1 MSQDPRADDCGMDCD
16 EAIEHL
22 YSFLDGELT
31 DDTAQEIRRHL
42 TGCHGCFGHFE
53 FERAFLLFLEA
64 RCQAQAAP
72 THLRRRVFERIL
84 LDQAEP
90 GQ

>member
-1 MSQDPRADDCGMDCD
+1 MSQDPRGDDGSMNCG

-31 DDTAQEIRRHL
+31 PAAESEVRKHL
-42 TGCHGCFGHFE
+42 ESCRGCGGHFE
-53 FERAFLLFLEA
+53 FERDFLRFLEA

-72 THLRRRVFERIL
+72 SHLRRRVFERIL
-84 LDQAEP
+84 LDQA
-90 GQ
+90 GSSQ